1 MNISSHVR
9 RDLQVTQAD
18 NEDRYS
24 SALVPVTVQAVNIH
38 APQFAN
44 SRQVVN
50 VMENSPV
57 GASVV
62 TVIATDPDQVRNFG
76 GGNGTGLQFLS
87 VFNISCRKNYGIVN
101 SLCLGGQ
108 VYYL

>member
-1 MNISSHVR
+1 MNISSRVR

-24 SALVPVTVQAVNIH
+24 SALVPVTVQAVNVH

-62 TVIATDPDQVRNFG
+62 TVIATDPDQVGSSELELHCIAISYFVNYLTIKRNDE
-76 GGNGTGLQFLS
+76 
-87 VFNISCRKNYGIVN
+87 IVN
-101 SLCLGGQ
+101 SFCLGCQLCL
-108 VYYL
+108 